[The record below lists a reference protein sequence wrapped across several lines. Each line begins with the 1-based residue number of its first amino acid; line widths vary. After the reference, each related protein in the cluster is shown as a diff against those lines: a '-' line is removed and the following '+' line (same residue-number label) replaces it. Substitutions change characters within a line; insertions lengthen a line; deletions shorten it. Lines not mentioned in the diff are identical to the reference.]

1 MLLAATAIAAPTG
14 LLAQVLAPTA
24 TQTPA
29 EPGVPT
35 AQELSR
41 ISPSG
46 GYLAARHAA
55 ARRDWAAASAYY
67 RNALKSAPRN
77 PELLSRAFLAVLF
90 DGDIDEAT
98 RLADRILQLDR
109 NDRTA
114 RLVLGVRALKQ
125 KQYVV
130 ARQHLAL
137 SVGGPITDLAAALLS
152 AWTYANPTEQATAV
166 STIDK
171 LSGADWYAIFKDLHA
186 GMILDLVGNKKEAGR
201 RLEKAYKADSS
212 ALRVVEAY
220 GRWASRN
227 APKGEATKIYESFD
241 KVLARH
247 PLIVS
252 AIDQLKTTTPVPA
265 ATTPAGSPLPVLTM
279 LRTGA
284 SGDAVKRVQASL
296 GINVDG
302 VFGPPTARAVK
313 EFQRKNG
320 LRADGVVGPLTYA
333 KLKIEQ
339 APAAPAAPVVSA
351 APKSGSDELPPLVDS
366 PQAGAAEVLYGI
378 GASLGRRGGDDLG
391 LVYLQL
397 ALYLMPQHGLTLLSL
412 ADIYEGQKNHA
423 LAIKIYERVPK
434 DSPLRR
440 NADIQIAVNLDAMEK
455 ADEAKQ
461 RLEKLIAERPKD
473 LDAIMALGTIQRV
486 RKEFDGC
493 ADTYGKGI
501 ATLSKSEK
509 SNWVIYYYRG
519 ICYERGKKWDKAEV
533 DLKKSLE
540 LEPDQPHVL
549 NYLGY
554 SWVDQGVHLEEG
566 MRMIKLA
573 VEKKPDDGY
582 IVDSLGWA
590 FYRIGNFEE
599 ATKHLE
605 RAVELK
611 PDDPTINDHLGDAYW
626 KIGRQLEARF
636 QWMHARD
643 LKPEP
648 EELTKIDEK
657 LKHGMRDEPTPSA
670 DAEKKKRDGG
680 G

>member
-1 MLLAATAIAAPTG
+1 MTVSIRFRSVAGVLLAATAMALPTG
-14 LLAQVLAPTA
+14 LAAQVPVPQASQDPS
-24 TQTPA
+24 
-29 EPGVPT
+29 VPT

-41 ISPSG
+41 ISPAGS
-46 GYLAARHAA
+46 YLAARHAT
-55 ARRDWAAASAYY
+55 ARRDAAAAAAYY

-90 DGDIDEAT
+90 EGDIDEAT

-125 KQYVV
+125 KQYAV

-137 SVGGPITDLAAALLS
+137 SVGGPITDLAAALLA
-152 AWTYANPTEQATAV
+152 AWTYASPSEQATAV
-166 STIDK
+166 ATIDK

-201 RLEKAYKADSS
+201 RLEKAYKSDSS

-252 AIDQLKTTTPVPA
+252 AMDQLKSAPAPGTATPV
-265 ATTPAGSPLPVLTM
+265 AGPLPALTM

-284 SGDAVKRVQASL
+284 SGDVVKRVQVSL
-296 GINVDG
+296 GI
-302 VFGPPTARAVK
+302 TANGQFDPSTTKAVK

-320 LRADGVVGPLTYA
+320 LKADGVVGPATYA
-333 KLKIEQ
+333 KLKLDV
-339 APAAPAAPVVSA
+339 PAPAAPVTATASK
-351 APKSGSDELPPLVDS
+351 PGSDELPPLVDS
-366 PQAGAAEVLYGI
+366 AQAGAAEVLYGI
-378 GASLGRRGGDDLG
+378 GASLGRRGGDELG

-423 LAIKIYERVPK
+423 LAIRIYERVAK

-461 RLEKLIAERPKD
+461 RLEKLIAERPND

-501 ATLSKSEK
+501 ATLATAQK
-509 SNWVIYYYRG
+509 SNWIIYYYRG
-519 ICYERGKKWDKAEV
+519 ICYERAKKWDQAEL

-554 SWVDQGVHLEEG
+554 SWVDQGVHLDEG
-566 MRMIKLA
+566 MRMIRLA

-582 IVDSLGWA
+582 IVDLLGWA
-590 FYRIGNFEE
+590 YLPRGQFRGSDQ
-599 ATKHLE
+599 TP
-605 RAVELK
+605 RAR
-611 PDDPTINDHLGDAYW
+611 
-626 KIGRQLEARF
+626 GRAQA
-636 QWMHARD
+636 
-643 LKPEP
+643 
-648 EELTKIDEK
+648 
-657 LKHGMRDEPTPSA
+657 
-670 DAEKKKRDGG
+670 
-680 G
+680 